1 MGFIKIQLLSSKD
14 TINTYLT
21 KGSYS
26 ESMENSYKLV
36 FEKKL
41 NNPDKNRQKNR
52 YFITWLIN
60 NNDIKVLMCK
70 NAIQ

>member
-26 ESMENSYKLV
+26 ESMENSYKLI

>member
-1 MGFIKIQLLSSKD
+1 MGFIKIQLLLSKD